1 LTAEDELWS
10 VVQVMVAD
18 TEVTLDATAEMTGDA
33 VVVKVELPEVLDMEE
48 PFADTTSKL

>member
-18 TEVTLDATAEMTGDA
+18 TEVTLDATAEMTGT
-33 VVVKVELPEVLDMEE
+33 P
-48 PFADTTSKL
+48 